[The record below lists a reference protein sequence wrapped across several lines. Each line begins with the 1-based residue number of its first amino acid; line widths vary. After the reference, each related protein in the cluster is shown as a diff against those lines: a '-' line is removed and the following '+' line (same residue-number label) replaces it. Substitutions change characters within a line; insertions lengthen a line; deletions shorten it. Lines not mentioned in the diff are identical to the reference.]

1 MQNKQ
6 KTTLFSLTGQH
17 WGKLV
22 VSAASAVLSA
32 ALTLVPFYIIY
43 LIALELLNPPIDQVL
58 VWQMA
63 GYIVAAVI
71 GRFVLLYASGVASH
85 IVAFNV
91 LYDVRVKLARHMER
105 LPLGFFN
112 QCTTGGIKKV
122 LSEDVEQIEPF
133 IAHRLSTIADAGQI
147 LVLDKGRIVKRGRH
161 EELIAANG
169 LYSRMWAEQTR
180 ARGWKFGSKRKEET
194 TGVDV

>member
-6 KTTLFSLTGQH
+6 KNNSVSFAGQH

-22 VSAASAVLSA
+22 VSAVLAVLSA

-43 LIALELLNPPIDQVL
+43 LIAVELLNPPIDQVL
-58 VWQMA
+58 VWQLA

-71 GRFVLLYASGVASH
+71 GRFVLLYASGVASR

-91 LYDVRVKLARHMER
+91 LYDLRVKLARHTGR
-105 LPLGFFN
+105 LPFGFFN
-112 QCTTGGIKKV
+112 QRTTGGIKNV
-122 LSEDVEQIEPF
+122 LSENVEQIELF

-147 LVLDKGRIVKRGRH
+147 LVLDKGRIVERGRH
-161 EELIAANG
+161 EKLIAANG
-169 LYSRMWAEQTR
+169 FYSRMWAKKTR